1 MTSVTIV
8 TIGSDHGLLLNRMIF
23 FLTVKSLHHIYV
35 TYMCRKNAKTD
46 IV

>member
-8 TIGSDHGLLLNRMIF
+8 TIGSPTMVYYLIQRL
-23 FLTVKSLHHIYV
+23 KSLHHIYV
-35 TYMCRKNAKTD
+35 TFMCRKNAKVD